1 MKNKLVALIG
11 MAGSLLLSSAT
22 AQAAGLE
29 LAGTTDVY
37 AQAVA
42 QNFGV
47 GVGGEHWFSNNI
59 GIGGGISGGQ
69 DYQVLNVRALFL
81 LDTDFKIVDSPAQPF
96 GSAGLALVQGPSYSF
111 AGMTSQS
118 TGAGPEISGGVQW
131 QTPWVK
137 NLYLRPELIVHL
149 FKVKTTINNVVF
161 DSGYNG
167 LDLMF
172 SAAYRF

>member
-1 MKNKLVALIG
+1 MKYIYVLIG
-11 MAGSLLLSSAT
+11 LVGSLLLGSAT

-29 LAGTTDVY
+29 LAGTNDVY
-37 AQAVA
+37 AQVVA

-47 GVGGEHWFSNNI
+47 GAGGEHWFTNNI

-69 DYQVLNVRALFL
+69 DYQVLDVRALFL
-81 LDTDFKIVDSPAQPF
+81 LDADFKIADSPAQPF
-96 GSAGLALVQGPSYSF
+96 ASAGLASVQGPTYYF
-111 AGMTSQS
+111 AGTSSTS
-118 TGAGPEISGGVQW
+118 TGFGPEISGGILW

-137 NLYLRPELIVHL
+137 NLYFRPELIVHL
-149 FKVKTTINNVVF
+149 FKVKTTIYNVVF

-167 LDLMF
+167 PDLMF